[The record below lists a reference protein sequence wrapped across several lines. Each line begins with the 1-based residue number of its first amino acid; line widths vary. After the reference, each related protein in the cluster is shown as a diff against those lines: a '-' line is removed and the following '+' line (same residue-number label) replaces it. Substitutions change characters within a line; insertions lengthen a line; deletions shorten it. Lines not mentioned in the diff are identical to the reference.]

1 MKQKALIGGIVAIIV
16 FGFGIQYWYQTHPAL
31 PDLPVIVMLPTQV
44 SDTSNLAFLS
54 DAIPA
59 TVSSQL
65 KGIPGI
71 EVKRPPTTIEVAA
84 VAGNNKRIAQ
94 AYDANLVATS
104 ELSSDNDNFHIDLQ
118 IVDPNTQKILRK
130 NSFDGTKSQ
139 YLDFTRQIAESLRGA
154 LRESSQ
160 SIAPANV
167 AGGSDAEL
175 AFREGEYFLDA
186 YNNRHDSADF
196 DAALSA
202 FQSTLQLDP
211 QSANAAAN
219 IARLYQMRSVAN
231 GGDAPML
238 TEALNWARR
247 SLDLDAKCGRAY
259 FTLSILDPANR
270 LPHLLRAATY
280 ASDFASAQLDLAAA
294 MAASSNLALAASR
307 QSRMIDPLNL
317 YAPLSE
323 TDYLHQLGRV
333 TEAFSILDRY
343 VVSIEPNMVYGRW
356 AEASLMIEL
365 GWLEKAGPYARDIDK
380 DVAEQRLMPLA
391 SNMMR
396 QKLTIARNEFGAE
409 GIEIPRILSI
419 VRNPGASPMEIAV
432 AVESVPML
440 ANTSY
445 IDEAFEILGRAVQA
459 NVILPYDWLQL
470 DHRLEKLR
478 KDARFGPVINKSRE
492 QFDELMKAL
501 DEAKGRGELPSY
513 LQPAI
518 TDVRSQL
525 GI

>member
-1 MKQKALIGGIVAIIV
+1 MKQKALIVGIVAIIV
-16 FGFGIQYWYQTHPAL
+16 LGFGIQYWYQTHPAL
-31 PDLPVIVMLPTQV
+31 PDSPVIVMLPTRV
-44 SDTSNLAFLS
+44 SETSNLVFLS

-59 TVSSQL
+59 TVSNQL

-71 EVKRPPTTIEVAA
+71 EIKQPPTTTEVAA
-84 VAGNNKRIAQ
+84 VAGNSKRIAQ

-104 ELSSDNDNFHIDLQ
+104 ELSSDNDNLHLDLQ
-118 IVDPNTQKILRK
+118 IVDPHTQKILRK

-139 YLDFTRQIAESLRGA
+139 YLDFTRQIAESLRVA
-154 LRESSQ
+154 MRASSQ
-160 SIAPANV
+160 SIAPAV
-167 AGGSDAEL
+167 AGGSEAEL
-175 AFREGEYFLDA
+175 AYREGEYFLDA

-202 FQSTLQLDP
+202 FQRTLQLDP

-247 SLDLDAKCGRAY
+247 SLGLDAKCGRAY

-294 MAASSNLALAASR
+294 LAASSNLALSASR

-365 GWLEKAGPYARDIDK
+365 GWLEKAGPYAKDIDK
-380 DVAEQRLMPLA
+380 DVAQQRLMPLA

-409 GIEIPRILSI
+409 GMEISRILSI
-419 VRNPGASPMEIAV
+419 VRNPGVSPMEIAV

-440 ANTSY
+440 AKTSY
-445 IDEAFEILGRAVQA
+445 IDEAFEILGRAIQTG
-459 NVILPYDWLQL
+459 VILPYDWLQL

-492 QFDELMKAL
+492 QFDDLMRTLDDAKA
-501 DEAKGRGELPSY
+501 RGELPSY
-513 LQPAI
+513 LEPTI
-518 TDVRSQL
+518 TDLRSQL
-525 GI
+525 GV